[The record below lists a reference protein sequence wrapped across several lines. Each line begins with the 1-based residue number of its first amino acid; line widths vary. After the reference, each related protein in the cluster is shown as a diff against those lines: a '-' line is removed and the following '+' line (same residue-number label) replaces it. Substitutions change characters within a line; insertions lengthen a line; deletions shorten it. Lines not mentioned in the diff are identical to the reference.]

1 MHSTTVPSAISDEQA
16 RTVME
21 IADKIAESL
30 NYVGTMA
37 VEFFISKE
45 GDIITNE
52 IAPRPHNSG
61 HFTLDACETSQF
73 EQQVRMLCNLPSGNC
88 ELKSPVV
95 MINILGDI
103 WGSSQP
109 DWHDLLSIPN
119 NKLHLY
125 GKQEARVGRKMGH
138 FNVLA
143 ASTEQAMVVAN
154 NSFERLK
161 AD

>member
-1 MHSTTVPSAISDEQA
+1 
-16 RTVME
+16 
-21 IADKIAESL
+21 
-30 NYVGTMA
+30 
-37 VEFFISKE
+37 
-45 GDIITNE
+45 
-52 IAPRPHNSG
+52 
-61 HFTLDACETSQF
+61 
-73 EQQVRMLCNLPSGNC
+73 
-88 ELKSPVV
+88 

-143 ASTEQAMVVAN
+143 ASTEQAMLVAN